1 VARGDRHHSPS
12 RPSGVFWR
20 WAPIVL
26 VLALFGGAA
35 AAYHYDWSPFGSDP
49 SAAPRPIQPAPAVP
63 GLALSPLP
71 ASVAPVADAASSAKI
86 DRAAVRRALAPGV
99 GNSHLASLRAVVA
112 PLTGAPV
119 YERGRGLS
127 MPASTLKLLT
137 TTAALD
143 VLGPSHTFSTTVV
156 SGGRGR
162 ITLVGGGDP
171 FLASKRPAAG
181 TVPRRASLQ
190 DLAQQT
196 ASSLRARHVKR
207 VRLDYDTSLFT
218 GPTSSPHWP
227 ASYLSEG
234 VVAPITA
241 LWADEGAPADATGKV
256 ADPPATA
263 ASYFAGFLAKDGI
276 AVQGKVSNRTAR
288 PGARELARV
297 TSAPLGDIVERVL
310 EVSDNEGAEV
320 IAHQLGIAVEGQGSF
335 AGGERAVEQTLSGLG
350 IRLHGARLYDGSGL
364 SRDDRVDAST
374 LVQVLQLDASA
385 DHPELRS
392 IVTGLPVAG
401 FSGSLDGR
409 FDGSS
414 ASGAGWVRAKTGTL
428 TGTSAIAG
436 LTTDARGRPMVFAF
450 VSNKVPLAETLD
462 ARAALDDLAGL
473 LAGCR
478 C

>member
-1 VARGDRHHSPS
+1 VARGDRHHPPL
-12 RPSGVFWR
+12 RPSSAFWR
-20 WAPIVL
+20 WAPVVV

-35 AAYHYDWSPFGSDP
+35 AAYHYDWSPFDSAP
-49 SAAPRPIQPAPAVP
+49 SATPRPVQPAPDVP
-63 GLALSPLP
+63 GLTLAPLP
-71 ASVAPVADAASSAKI
+71 ATVAPVADPASSAKI
-86 DRAAVRRALAPGV
+86 DRSAVRRALAPGI
-99 GNSHLASLRAVVA
+99 GNPHLASLRAVVA

-143 VLGPSHTFSTTVV
+143 VLGPDHTFSTTVV
-156 SGGRGR
+156 ASGRGR

-171 FLASKRPAAG
+171 FLASRRPAAG
-181 TVPRRASLQ
+181 TVPQRASLQ
-190 DLAQQT
+190 ALARQT
-196 ASSLRARHVKR
+196 ATALHAKHVKR

-227 ASYLSEG
+227 ASYLSDG

-241 LWADEGAPADATGKV
+241 LWADEGSPADGTGKV
-256 ADPPATA
+256 ADPPAAA
-263 ASYFAGFLAKDGI
+263 ASYFAGFLAEDGI
-276 AVQGKVSNRTAR
+276 AVQGTARDRTAK
-288 PGARELARV
+288 PGAHELARV
-297 TSAPLGDIVERVL
+297 TSAPLSDIVERVL

-320 IAHQLGIAVEGQGSF
+320 IAHQLGIAVDGQGSF
-335 AGGERAVEQTLSGLG
+335 AGGVRAVKETLNGLG

-364 SRDDRVDAST
+364 SRADRVDADT
-374 LVQVLQLDASA
+374 LVQVLQLDASTE
-385 DHPELRS
+385 HPELRS

-401 FSGSLDGR
+401 FSGSLDDR

-414 ASGAGWVRAKTGTL
+414 ARGAGWVRAKTGTL

-450 VSNKVPLAETLD
+450 VSNDVPLVETLD